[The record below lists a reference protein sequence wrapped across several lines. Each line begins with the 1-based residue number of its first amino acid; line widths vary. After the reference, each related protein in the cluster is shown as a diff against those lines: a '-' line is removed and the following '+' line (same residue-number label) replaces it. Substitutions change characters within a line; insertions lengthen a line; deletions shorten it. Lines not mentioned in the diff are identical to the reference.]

1 MYQIAQFYRRFPVE
15 IVIYSAWLYSTLPQ
29 TFDLLT
35 ALLTHYCQVE
45 RTWQGEVG
53 IWDNVLLADSTILPL
68 QAIYLLPASEY
79 RACDAPTIGKLR
91 ELTGIQMLASSHCLL
106 LFRGKVSFGIT
117 SQLT

>member
-53 IWDNVLLADSTILPL
+53 
-68 QAIYLLPASEY
+68 
-79 RACDAPTIGKLR
+79 
-91 ELTGIQMLASSHCLL
+91 
-106 LFRGKVSFGIT
+106 FGIMFSWLIRPYFHLKQILT
-117 SQLT
+117 SCQ